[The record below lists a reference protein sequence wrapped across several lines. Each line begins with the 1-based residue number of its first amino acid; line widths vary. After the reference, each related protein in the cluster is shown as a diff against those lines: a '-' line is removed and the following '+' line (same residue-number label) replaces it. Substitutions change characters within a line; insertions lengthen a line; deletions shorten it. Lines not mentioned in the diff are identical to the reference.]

1 MRTSKGERKGESK
14 RKLRR
19 TCESIMALLFLF
31 LCFVSAWQ
39 QQAAK
44 NRQAAEQAGM
54 EPCYELMVL
63 SPVTGELSYIGEP
76 VKWAVEYAQEVINAA
91 GGIDGIP
98 LKVTVLDTEFKT
110 EQALDMEK
118 KLIDSQRI
126 FLGPVDAPGTAAGAK
141 LVLESGIPNIATY
154 SYETIRKQTAP
165 YGISYMSD
173 STEGEIEAVRLWKQ
187 LNPDIQRVVI
197 FANPSDSSQVET
209 AALLEEVLTEQEMEL
224 LQVVHI
230 DLQQEDGLK
239 AVVQALNAKADG
251 YISLVRAEE
260 YGFLVTELRRR
271 GVTEGR
277 RITASFA
284 SFERNMIDEN
294 QSALLNTYIWNK
306 FDGEY
311 DGEDWRQL
319 VKAYEKDHNGNA
331 PDSSVV
337 SDLYNAVM
345 AVKQCMEELEL
356 EPVPQ
361 NLEQERQR
369 IAAWLYNSPV
379 LEGIQGEY
387 QWIQGKKISSIH
399 YFQFRETGLCSTP
412 NP

>member
-1 MRTSKGERKGESK
+1 MRIGKHKIDERG
-14 RKLRR
+14 RVRR
-19 TCESIMALLFLF
+19 TWESIAMLFFLF
-31 LCFVSAWQ
+31 LCFAFAQKQ
-39 QQAAK
+39 QVAE
-44 NRQAAEQAGM
+44 NRRAAEEG
-54 EPCYELMVL
+54 EKELCYELMVL

-76 VKWAVEYAQEVINAA
+76 VKWAVEYAQKVINEG
-91 GGIDGIP
+91 GGILGLP

-110 EQALDMEK
+110 EHVLEIEK
-118 KLIDSQRI
+118 RLVDTQRI
-126 FLGPVDAPGTAAGAK
+126 FLGPMDAPGTAAGAK
-141 LVLESGIPNIATY
+141 LVLDAEVPNIATY

-187 LNPDIQRVVI
+187 LNPDIQKVVM

-209 AALLEEVLTEQEMEL
+209 AALLEEVLTELEL
-224 LQVVHI
+224 ELIQVVHI

-239 AVVQALNAKADG
+239 GVVQALNAKADG

-277 RITASFA
+277 RITASFS
-284 SFERNMIDEN
+284 SFERNMIEEN

-306 FDGEY
+306 FDGSYE
-311 DGEDWRQL
+311 GEDWRQL
-319 VKAYEKDHNGNA
+319 VQAYRKDHNGNA

-345 AVKQCMEELEL
+345 AVKQCIEELEL
-356 EPVPQ
+356 KPVPQ
-361 NLEQERQR
+361 NLKQERER
-369 IAAWLYNSPV
+369 IAAWLYNSPM

-399 YFQFRETGLCSTP
+399 YFQFGETGLYSIS